1 MLTMLSAQTS
11 TNNLKEF
18 KKFIEDNGS
27 NILSSTNAVQ
37 YKYNLD
43 INIYN
48 DKANS
53 ESLVQ
58 VSPNQIMENLG
69 MAQMQEMQSMMYGS
83 AMSSNEIWEEM
94 LDNEELLK
102 SQYNMIS
109 GRWPNEFNEVV
120 LIVDEDN
127 RISDYTLY
135 SLGLLDPDELKDKY
149 KAVLNGEK
157 IDELD
162 EKVYTYEELLELKFK
177 LILNT
182 DYYEKTGNIWKD
194 MSENE
199 EYMKKLMDKAVE
211 IKIVRNNETE

>member
-1 MLTMLSAQTS
+1 MLSAQTS